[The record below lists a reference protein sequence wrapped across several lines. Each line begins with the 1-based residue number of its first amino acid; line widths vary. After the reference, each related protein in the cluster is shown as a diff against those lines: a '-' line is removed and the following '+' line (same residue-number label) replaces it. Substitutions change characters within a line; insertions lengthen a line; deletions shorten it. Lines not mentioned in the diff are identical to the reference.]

1 MRTSLRT
8 MATTPRDNIDAL
20 TGLRFVAAFTI
31 ALGHYY
37 QPWLEVSGIGMP
49 LFFTLSGF
57 IIHYVYAES
66 FVAGWPSA
74 TREFAVAR
82 FSRIYPLYF
91 AVLLYYLFRTDMGE
105 ILARSSNFPASLAY
119 LF

>member
-1 MRTSLRT
+1 MSGLPQAAFL
-8 MATTPRDNIDAL
+8 MATPRDNIDAL

-57 IIHYVYAES
+57 AMQRALQP
-66 FVAGWPSA
+66 AGDRRRKNLPS
-74 TREFAVAR
+74 
-82 FSRIYPLYF
+82 
-91 AVLLYYLFRTDMGE
+91 
-105 ILARSSNFPASLAY
+105 PASHVSIR
-119 LF
+119 FT

>member
-1 MRTSLRT
+1 
-8 MATTPRDNIDAL
+8 MAIPRDNIDAL

-37 QPWLEVSGIGMP
+37 EPWLEVSGIGMP

-66 FVAGWPSA
+66 FAGGWPRA
-74 TREFAVAR
+74 TWEFAVAR
-82 FSRIYPLYF
+82 SL
-91 AVLLYYLFRTDMGE
+91 E
-105 ILARSSNFPASLAY
+105 AS
-119 LF
+119 